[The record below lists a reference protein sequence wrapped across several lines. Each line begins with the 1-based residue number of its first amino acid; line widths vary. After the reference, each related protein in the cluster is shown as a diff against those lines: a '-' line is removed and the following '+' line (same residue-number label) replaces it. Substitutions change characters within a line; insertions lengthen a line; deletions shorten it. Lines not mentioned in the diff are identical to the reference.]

1 MSILQADNFI
11 NTKARKMR
19 KEMTKYEKM
28 IWFRINNKQLKVKF
42 RKQVP
47 LLNMYIA
54 DFVSF
59 EANLIIEIDGSQHAT
74 SDDIKRDII
83 LKDKGFKVI
92 RFWNNEIY
100 DNLEGCIELIVSVLN
115 NPT

>member
-1 MSILQADNFI
+1 MSIIQADNFI
-11 NTKARKMR
+11 TTKARQMR

-28 IWFRINNKQLKVKF
+28 LWFKISNQQLGAKF

-47 LLNMYIA
+47 LLNIYIA
-54 DFVSF
+54 DFVCF
-59 EANLIIEIDGSQHAT
+59 DKKLIIEIDGSQHT
-74 SDDIKRDII
+74 SGEDLARDKI
-83 LKDKGFKVI
+83 LTDNGFEVI

-100 DNLEGCIELIVSVLN
+100 ENLEGSIQLVISVLN

>member
-1 MSILQADNFI
+1 MSIIKADDFI
-11 NTKARKMR
+11 TTKARQMR

-28 IWFRINNKQLKVKF
+28 LWFKISNQQLGAKF

-47 LLNMYIA
+47 LLNIYIV
-54 DFVSF
+54 DFVCF
-59 EANLIIEIDGSQHAT
+59 DKKLIIEIDGSQHAT
-74 SDDIKRDII
+74 SEDLARDKI
-83 LKDKGFKVI
+83 LNDNGFEVI

-100 DNLEGCIELIVSVLN
+100 DNLEGCIELVIAVLN